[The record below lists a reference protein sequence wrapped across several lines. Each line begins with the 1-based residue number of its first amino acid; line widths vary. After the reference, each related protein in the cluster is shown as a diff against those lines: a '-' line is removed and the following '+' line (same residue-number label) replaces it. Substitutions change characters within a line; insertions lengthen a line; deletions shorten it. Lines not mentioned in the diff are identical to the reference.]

1 MGRKKIRNPYEKR
14 SQVIT
19 VRLKIG
25 EYQRLSRCASNLD
38 MTISDVCRMY
48 VNSGVDGLS
57 KALAEEEDGRN
68 AQQEKI
74 QGSAYLTH
82 IPLGGNLQ

>member
-19 VRLKIG
+19 IRLKIG
-25 EYQRLSRCASNLD
+25 EYQKLSNCASNLD

-48 VNSGVDGLS
+48 VNSGVDGLNR
-57 KALAEEEDGRN
+57 ALTEEEDGRN
-68 AQQEKI
+68 VRQEEI
-74 QGSAYLTH
+74 PGYPGGRRNSAVYYK
-82 IPLGGNLQ
+82 G